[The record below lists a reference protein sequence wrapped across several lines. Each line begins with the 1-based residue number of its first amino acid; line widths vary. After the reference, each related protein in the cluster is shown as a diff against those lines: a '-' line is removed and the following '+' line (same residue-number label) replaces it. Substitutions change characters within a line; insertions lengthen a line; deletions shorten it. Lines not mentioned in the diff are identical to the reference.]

1 MKKLVIICALVGAT
15 FAQAQAQKQGNRERD
30 PEKMA
35 ERMSQRMGEKLDL
48 TSEQEAQLKNLFLEE
63 ANKRKEIEEARK
75 AEMKAARQSHREQL
89 EAILSP
95 EQLEKWEA
103 EKKEAGDKMR
113 ERRKRRRGFGN

>member
-1 MKKLVIICALVGAT
+1 MKKLIMICALVGAT
-15 FAQAQAQKQGNRERD
+15 FAQAQAQRQDNRERD

-48 TSEQEAQLKNLFLEE
+48 TTEQEEQLKNLFIEE

-75 AEMKAARQSHREQL
+75 EEMKTAKEDHKEKL
-89 EAILSP
+89 EAILSG

-113 ERRKRRRGFGN
+113 ERRKRRRGIDE